1 VPRPRVCHPF
11 LCSLL
16 RQLSL
21 DGSSLHDGGMDA
33 LCALEGLTALSLDSC
48 NLQWLPGG
56 AYLWGMRRWGR
67 PAGWLVV
74 GWRLERA

>member
-1 VPRPRVCHPF
+1 
-11 LCSLL
+11 
-16 RQLSL
+16 
-21 DGSSLHDGGMDA
+21 MDA
-33 LCALEGLTALSLDSC
+33 LCALERLTALSLDSC

-67 PAGWLVV
+67 PAGWLIV